1 MLHSA
6 WHSTESYLCRR
17 RLEIWLI
24 KALIVA
30 KERVKKVNL
39 GITTS
44 QKNKQTLIH
53 VHYGKLPFHWSTT
66 AHEHLPLLPINSN
79 LSRSLQKGL
88 GKRRERNGISATSSA
103 REDQRFPEGGRRKAY
118 HSPQCSAAKW
128 NNANQALIA
137 TSLARSSQLAAITL
151 SVNSPTKS
159 PAITN

>member
-1 MLHSA
+1 MTQYWIISVQKKAGNLSNKSLDCSKREGKKGKS
-6 WHSTESYLCRR
+6 WHYH
-17 RLEIWLI
+17 
-24 KALIVA
+24 KP
-30 KERVKKVNL
+30 KK
-39 GITTS
+39 T
-44 QKNKQTLIH
+44 QTLIH

-151 SVNSPTKS
+151 SVNSPTKG